1 MFLFWSHS
9 KSVLLISLV
18 IWTISEWL
26 LIQHTLFFDKHSVFL
41 ASQPQHA
48 YCFSY
53 SSLKSCL
60 QYARASLGGG
70 GRSGKKPWFPHF
82 NFRTKQG
89 PKTFQFQASGI
100 LLFTG
105 VQKIYRPEISR
116 FFTCMLHFLNN
127 LRRFFIFSNCIREKD
142 DV

>member
-70 GRSGKKPWFPHF
+70 GGVARSHGSPTSISELNK
-82 NFRTKQG
+82 
-89 PKTFQFQASGI
+89 
-100 LLFTG
+100 
-105 VQKIYRPEISR
+105 VQKHFSFKHQEYCFLQVFRKYTDQKFHDFSRVCYIFWTIYGGFS
-116 FFTCMLHFLNN
+116 FFLTA
-127 LRRFFIFSNCIREKD
+127 
-142 DV
+142 